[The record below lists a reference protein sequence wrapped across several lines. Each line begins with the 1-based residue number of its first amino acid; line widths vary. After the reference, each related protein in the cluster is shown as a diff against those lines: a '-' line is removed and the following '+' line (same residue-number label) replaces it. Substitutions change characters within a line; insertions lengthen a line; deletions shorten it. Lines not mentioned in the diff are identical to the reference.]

1 MDEKTGLISRS
12 DPTENLSDE
21 NSVILGT
28 SNECKA
34 PKSISSSDKRN
45 NRIFEK
51 EEDWALFAYCVFE
64 APGAVLYFFQAVLPF
79 YSFPQLLR
87 EEELGDLD
95 AWIGVVAGGIFVLV
109 SFVYL
114 KAWQVGRKNKKRSL
128 PNGKKGW
135 DFLANILFLIGSVG
149 YQLTSIADL
158 GNVHIMEARALDLLL
173 AVLFVFDS
181 TFYLLA
187 LFENKP
193 RKEPTKQKS
202 SVDRSSL
209 DFYLLGTLL
218 FIFGSYIYLGA
229 AIQDLC
235 DIDSSFLYLLG
246 GLVFLLDAPLYIISA
261 YQATEESNEV
271 FILERK
277 NIFLLETV
285 V

>member
-209 DFYLLGTLL
+209 DFYLRTITRKRRLKQFKLCAFCFAPVVSLL
-218 FIFGSYIYLGA
+218 ILSL
-229 AIQDLC
+229 AIV
-235 DIDSSFLYLLG
+235 SSKKNEG
-246 GLVFLLDAPLYIISA
+246 
-261 YQATEESNEV
+261 ESNSLRFSRLISRYHE
-271 FILERK
+271 
-277 NIFLLETV
+277 
-285 V
+285 